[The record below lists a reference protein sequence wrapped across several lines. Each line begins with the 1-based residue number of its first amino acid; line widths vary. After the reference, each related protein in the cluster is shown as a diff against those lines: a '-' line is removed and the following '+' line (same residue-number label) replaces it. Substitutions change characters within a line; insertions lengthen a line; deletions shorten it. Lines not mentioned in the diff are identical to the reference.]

1 VRRALI
7 IGGLKAAGRK
17 PPSIQTR
24 ALRAG
29 DVVFREGDDPRG
41 EAFLVHAGRVE
52 VRKKVGDEER
62 LLWTY
67 GKGELL
73 GELGLFAGGAPR
85 SATAVAVE
93 AVTLLVIPA
102 KNLTSLVR
110 ANPTLAVAIIKDL
123 SAKLLATNQL
133 LVAEGERRQPTARV
147 TS

>member
-1 VRRALI
+1 
-7 IGGLKAAGRK
+7 LKAAGRK

-52 VRKKVGDEER
+52 VRKKVGGEER

-85 SATAVAVE
+85 SATAV
-93 AVTLLVIPA
+93 
-102 KNLTSLVR
+102 
-110 ANPTLAVAIIKDL
+110 
-123 SAKLLATNQL
+123 
-133 LVAEGERRQPTARV
+133 RRSPCW
-147 TS
+147 